1 MTTSWNKPLPT
12 IVGETK
18 PFWDSCRRGQLVIQ
32 RCVDCGQYQ
41 WYPRGICADCWTD
54 TIEWVQAS
62 GRGTVWTY
70 TVTQQNRTTGFAD
83 MVPYVLALVELEE
96 GIKHVHQH
104 RGLQP
109 PRRPHRHGRRGHLP
123 DRNPPDHHPLL
134 QTRLLTH
141 RHNPFF
147 SAQAGRVPAS
157 CFSSK
162 IQCLKISSCVPVR
175 RRIIVSPSSS
185 QTSNQSCSMWHSQYP
200 DISPESRWARKL
212 CSSGSPAT
220 SLSIT

>member
-70 TVTQQNRTTGFAD
+70 TVTQQNRTTGFAE

-96 GIKHVHQH
+96 GVRMFTNIVDCNPRDVHI
-104 RGLQP
+104 GMAVEVTF
-109 PRRPHRHGRRGHLP
+109 
-123 DRNPPDHHPLL
+123 
-134 QTRLLTH
+134 QTAT
-141 RHNPFF
+141 PQITIPYFK
-147 SAQAGRVPAS
+147 PAS
-157 CFSSK
+157 
-162 IQCLKISSCVPVR
+162 
-175 RRIIVSPSSS
+175 
-185 QTSNQSCSMWHSQYP
+185 
-200 DISPESRWARKL
+200 
-212 CSSGSPAT
+212 
-220 SLSIT
+220 